1 MQEEKGSIMA
11 ANVKIEDI
19 AAAFRYVGAVPGDLV
34 LYHGSMK
41 SIGYVEGGPQTV
53 ADGVL
58 ESVSPGGTIAIPTL
72 WYTGKLPG
80 RSREVD
86 FSIETSPSW
95 NGAMAEAV
103 RQDPRSIRSN
113 HWTHSV
119 SAIGPRAA
127 ELTASHGKGRMYP
140 SPWSDTAFA
149 EISPWSH
156 LYEWNALYAFI
167 GVDMS
172 SCTMKHWIESRYVSR
187 ILDLLSDER
196 RQEYRDMLRHDRQ
209 TVGICFGIEGPK
221 MQHYLESLDLIRKTK
236 LGKAEVIAIRTR
248 PMVDNMLKALTAA
261 PEKWFP
267 ADFLAWREKVLL
279 ETRAK

>member
-1 MQEEKGSIMA
+1 MA
-11 ANVKIEDI
+11 ENIKIEDI
-19 AAAFRYVGAVPGDLV
+19 AAAFRHVGAVSGDLV

-41 SIGYVEGGPQTV
+41 SMGLVEGGPQTV
-53 ADGVL
+53 ANGIL

-80 RSREVD
+80 RSREED
-86 FSIETSPSW
+86 FSIDSSPSW

-103 RQDPRSIRSN
+103 RLDPRSIRSN

-127 ELTASHGKGRMYP
+127 ELTSDHGKGRPYP
-140 SPWSDTAFA
+140 SPWSETAFA

-172 SCTMKHWIESRYVSR
+172 CCTMKHWIESRYVSD
-187 ILDLLSDER
+187 ILDPLPDER
-196 RQEYRDMLRHDRQ
+196 RQEYRDMLRHDHLP
-209 TVGICFGIEGPK
+209 VGLSFCFDGSK

-236 LGKAEVIAIRTR
+236 LGKAVVMTIRTR
-248 PMVDNMLKALTAA
+248 PMVDNMLKALTTD
-261 PEKWFP
+261 PEKWFSV
-267 ADFLAWREKVLL
+267 DFLAWRERVLL
-279 ETRAK
+279 EPSAK

>member
-1 MQEEKGSIMA
+1 MA
-11 ANVKIEDI
+11 ENIKVEDI
-19 AAAFRYVGAVPGDLV
+19 AAAFRQVGAVPGDLV

-41 SIGYVEGGPQTV
+41 SIGFVEGGPQAV

-72 WYTGKLPG
+72 WYTGRLPG
-80 RSREVD
+80 RSREED
-86 FSIETSPSW
+86 FSIKSSPSW

-103 RQDPRSIRSN
+103 RLDHRSIRSN

-127 ELTASHGKGRMYP
+127 ELTADHGKGRPYP
-140 SPWSDTAFA
+140 SPWSETAFA

-172 SCTMKHWIESRYVSR
+172 CCTMKHWIESRYISG
-187 ILDLLSDER
+187 ILDQLPAER
-196 RQEYRDMLRHDRQ
+196 RQEYRNKLRHDRQ
-209 TVGICFGIEGPK
+209 PGGFYADLNGPE
-221 MQHYLESLDLIRKTK
+221 MQQYLDSLELIRKTG
-236 LGKAEVIAIRTR
+236 LGKTVVMAVRTR
-248 PMVDNMLKALTAA
+248 PMVDNMLKTLNAD
-261 PEKWFP
+261 PEKWFS
-267 ADFLAWREKVLL
+267 ADFLAWREKILQ
-279 ETRAK
+279 EAGS

>member
-1 MQEEKGSIMA
+1 MSENITKQ
-11 ANVKIEDI
+11 DI
-19 AAAFRYVGAVPGDLV
+19 AAAFRQIGAVPGDLV

-41 SIGYVEGGPQTV
+41 SMGYVEGGPQTV

-58 ESVSPGGTIAIPTL
+58 ESVSPGGTVAIPTL

-80 RSREVD
+80 RTREED

-103 RQDPRSIRSN
+103 RLDPRSIRSN
-113 HWTHSV
+113 HWTHAV

-127 ELTASHGKGRMYP
+127 SLTADHGKGRAYP

-149 EISPWSH
+149 EISPWSR

-172 SCTMKHWIESRYVSR
+172 SCTMKHWIESRNAAS
-187 ILDLLSDER
+187 ILDLLSEDR
-196 RQEYRDMLRHDRQ
+196 RLEYRLKLLHDRQ
-209 TVGICFGIEGPK
+209 PGAVRFGVNGPQ
-221 MQHYLESLDLIRKTK
+221 M
-236 LGKAEVIAIRTR
+236 
-248 PMVDNMLKALTAA
+248 
-261 PEKWFP
+261 
-267 ADFLAWREKVLL
+267 
-279 ETRAK
+279 